1 MSGSMIDHVI
11 WGEYWTDTD
20 SGIYRYWRA
29 LRAADP
35 PEYLGPPIGPETE
48 VAEGVKQQP
57 FASGAVVQWSAEGGA
72 ELASDPL

>member
-1 MSGSMIDHVI
+1 MAGSMIDHVI
-11 WGEYWTDTD
+11 WGEFWVGTN
-20 SGIYRYWRA
+20 SGIYHYWRA

-48 VAEGVKQQP
+48 VSDGVMQQP
-57 FASGAVVQWSAEGGA
+57 FASGAVIQWSPDGGA